1 MKDHDFAQ
9 AYPEPELMYACIKE
23 SFAMANKEVCTA
35 LSDVRFSGSTC
46 VSLLTYG
53 RKIFI
58 ANVGDSRAIIARLT
72 PTSGDQITA
81 DPLTNDHKPDE
92 PSEAKVILANNG
104 RIDSYRDQNGN
115 PLGPLRVWLKNED
128 IPGLAMTRSF
138 GDQVAARVGVNAVP
152 EMSELELTKDDKFMV
167 LASDGIWEFLKNID
181 VARIIHPFYL
191 KKNAE
196 GAAESLVREAFKRWK
211 KEEDVIDD
219 ITCIVIFL
227 DVKV

>member
-1 MKDHDFAQ
+1 MS
-9 AYPEPELMYACIKE
+9 I
-23 SFAMANKEVCTA
+23 
-35 LSDVRFSGSTC
+35 
-46 VSLLTYG
+46 LTYG

-58 ANVGDSRAIIARLT
+58 ANVGDSRAIVARCGAQ
-72 PTSGDQITA
+72 PTSEVTA
-81 DPLTNDHKPDE
+81 EALTNDHKPDDKD
-92 PSEAKVILANNG
+92 EAAVIHANNG
-104 RIDSYRDQNGN
+104 RIDSYRDGNGN

-152 EMSELELTKDDKFMV
+152 EMGELELTKDDKFIV

-227 DVKV
+227 DVKA

>member
-1 MKDHDFAQ
+1 MSASGKFKYLHT
-9 AYPEPELMYACIKE
+9 L
-23 SFAMANKEVCTA
+23 T
-35 LSDVRFSGSTC
+35 SGSTC
-46 VSLLTYG
+46 VSILTYG

-58 ANVGDSRAIIARLT
+58 ANVGDSRAIVARCGASQ
-72 PTSGDQITA
+72 TSEVTA
-81 DPLTNDHKPDE
+81 EPLTNDHKPDDKD
-92 PSEAKVILANNG
+92 EAAVILANNG
-104 RIDSYRDQNGN
+104 RIDSYRDSSGN
-115 PLGPLRVWLKNED
+115 SLGPLRVWLKNED

-152 EMSELELTKDDKFMV
+152 EMGELELTKDDKFIV

-227 DVKV
+227 DVKA